1 MKSLPVPGK
10 IELIQKSIRCLVYG
24 SIGLVPILGIPFA
37 VRALSINFRV
47 KRTRNGNWNP
57 GERQMFL
64 GRILAWLGLLLT
76 FVVVLLVIYN
86 VLFPDNGS
94 GGDYYPQDRE

>member
-1 MKSLPVPGK
+1 MKSSPVPGK
-10 IELIQKSIRCLVYG
+10 IELIQRSITCLVYG

-37 VRALSINFRV
+37 VRALAINRCV
-47 KRTRNGNWNP
+47 NRARNGNWNP

-76 FVVVLLVIYN
+76 LIVVLLVIYH
-86 VLFPDNGS
+86 VLSPDYGY
-94 GGDYYPQDRE
+94 GGTYRLMDSE